1 MMIDAIDETSL
12 MLSNFPAQ
20 ETHKRFIVIW
30 SKTKISLHCDQNLLL
45 MCTKR
50 FLRPLV

>member
-30 SKTKISLHCDQNLLL
+30 SKTFCVRLSEPAPKEL
-45 MCTKR
+45 
-50 FLRPLV
+50 